1 MKKIAALVTTLILGA
16 SSAALAAPGWA
27 DNSQGPANDRFGD
40 RMGDRGNDRG
50 NDRAFARPAFRPTIP
65 TWTMLESSGSLA
77 RGRDFI
83 NVSTSARFSKL
94 KLEATGRG
102 SLYIEKLVIVF
113 GNGQKQTVAVN
124 KKLSARSGATMID
137 VDGRSRQIDKVMVL
151 GRGGYRASYSLA
163 ALASL

>member
-1 MKKIAALVTTLILGA
+1 MKKLAALVTTLILGA

-27 DNSQGPANDRFGD
+27 DNSQGPANDR
-40 RMGDRGNDRG
+40 MGDRGNDR
-50 NDRAFARPAFRPTIP
+50 FARPAFRPQMP
-65 TWTMLESSGSLA
+65 VWTTLESSGSLA

-94 KLEATGRG
+94 KLESSGRG

-113 GNGQKQTVAVN
+113 GNGQKQVINVN
-124 KKLSARSGATMID
+124 RKLTARSGATLID

>member
-27 DNSQGPANDRFGD
+27 DNSVGPANDRAP
-40 RMGDRGNDRG
+40 MG
-50 NDRAFARPAFRPTIP
+50 RPFRPEYRPELRPTIP
-65 TWTMLESSGSLA
+65 QWTTLEASGSLA

-102 SLYIEKLVIVF
+102 SIYIDKLVIVF
-113 GNGQKQTVAVN
+113 GNGQKQVVNVDQRLNGRTGPAV
-124 KKLSARSGATMID
+124 ID
-137 VDGRSRQIDKVMVL
+137 VDGRARHIDKVMVL
-151 GRGGYRASYSLA
+151 GRGGYRATYSLA
-163 ALASL
+163 ALAMR

>member
-27 DNSQGPANDRFGD
+27 DNSYGPANDRMPD
-40 RMGDRGNDRG
+40 RSGERMP
-50 NDRAFARPAFRPTIP
+50 DRAQFGRPFRPTIP
-65 TWTMLESSGSLA
+65 QWTTLESSGSLA

-102 SLYIEKLVIVF
+102 SIYIDKLVIVF
-113 GNGQKQTVAVN
+113 GNGQKQVVN
-124 KKLSARSGATMID
+124 VDKRLNGRSGATVID
-137 VDGRSRQIDKVMVL
+137 VDGRARNIDKVMVL
-151 GRGGYRASYSLA
+151 GRGGYRATYSLT